1 MNFFY
6 NERIKYDLMI
16 LGTGFLMNL
25 LIIYCLFNIRLNF
38 WFMGCVWLIISV
50 ATVVLVIDVIKEY
63 RLRKMEA
70 EENVIGKINRLS
82 LLNENDGIIRSW
94 NVLGKV
100 SLLIGRDERNNRDN
114 NKMHI
119 DINLSGTKYA
129 AQVSSQHAVLNWAD
143 GGWYIEDVS
152 EGNGIEVQK
161 NTGKRIKLSDDTACR
176 LEFGDI
182 IYIGSTRLKAD

>member
-100 SLLIGRDERNNRDN
+100 SLLIGRDERNNREN
-114 NKMHI
+114 NEMHV

-129 AQVSSQHAVLNWAD
+129 AQV
-143 GGWYIEDVS
+143 
-152 EGNGIEVQK
+152 
-161 NTGKRIKLSDDTACR
+161 
-176 LEFGDI
+176 
-182 IYIGSTRLKAD
+182 

>member
-100 SLLIGRDERNNRDN
+100 SLLIGRDERNNREN
-114 NKMHI
+114 NEMHV
-119 DINLSGTKYA
+119 DINLSGIKYA

-143 GGWYIEDVS
+143 GGWYIEDIS
-152 EGNGIEVQK
+152 EGNGIEIQK
-161 NTGKRIKLSDDTACR
+161 NTGKRIRLSDDTASR
-176 LEFGDI
+176 LEYGDI